1 MSRLFTAAVLFL
13 SCYVPNLARAAKADP
28 CSDQLQSNLATTDF
42 GGLTHKQFSWLA
54 SAVDDVGTS
63 LWIQTLSQAI
73 FLEFYDLRSHPRP
86 PRPTVNSDV
95 LAVGLKASL
104 TKNKWRSIDLKGS
117 ASDAGTLARW
127 ISFYAALGPGG
138 WTGKQAQ
145 EFGSMMGQ
153 SELRNQM
160 MYVFFA
166 FLDHKFELDSGEAR
180 EDLRQFVQLSER
192 EGGRIGRLA
201 ALAEKYLFRDLRFA
215 DYVALA
221 AQEESNFEEFLFF
234 APFFANGMIVTADKY
249 SLLSPEAKPYVELGV
264 LAAAVRKDKRLKPAA
279 LKLMDLHW

>member
-1 MSRLFTAAVLFL
+1 MYRLFAAAIIIYTF
-13 SCYVPNLARAAKADP
+13 YVPNLATAAKTDP
-28 CSDQLQSNLATTDF
+28 CSDQLQATQATTDF

-73 FLEFYDLRSHPRP
+73 FLEFYDLRPLPRP
-86 PRPTVNSDV
+86 PRPTVNSDF
-95 LAVGLKASL
+95 LALGLKASL
-104 TKNKWRSIDLKGS
+104 TKNKWRSIDLKGP
-117 ASDAGTLARW
+117 AGDAATLARW

-145 EFGSMMGQ
+145 DFGARMGQ

-166 FLDHKFELDSGEAR
+166 FLDHKFELDSDEAGH
-180 EDLRQFVQLSER
+180 DLRQFVILSER

-221 AQEESNFEEFLFF
+221 AQEEPNFEEFLFF

-249 SLLSPEAKPYVELGV
+249 SLLSPEAKPYVELSV
-264 LAAAVRKDKRLKPAA
+264 LIAAARKDKRLKPAVV
-279 LKLMDLHW
+279 KLMDLHW